1 MIQSV
6 WNVSVTS
13 AALLGDDPPPIDGA
27 SRHALVRPD
36 GTFTLDGL
44 PVERPLPVATSG
56 TRPIFASGRVVAAA
70 PGFELIEP
78 FGPMRR
84 ARTCR
89 GPPWG
94 RLARAASD
102 SPHLAGATIRLPL
115 PHNDGR
121 PTRRHGLGPFES
133 AGWRVDCTT
142 PPQEQTR
149 TAPFHRGETSL
160 DRHADRRPTVLLPD
174 GGVGSARAHIR
185 LATLLK
191 DRPPP
196 ADRNAVTITL
206 SPPIRILG
214 IVGILAAA
222 ALGLLL
228 FMQSRSA
235 HTTAATPPATAGKLH
250 ASTSAPAVRPS
261 TRPARPAAPKIVLL
275 PGLPEPVAHALRYS
289 KVVVVSLYAA
299 GASGDRAALAQ
310 ARLGAASAHA
320 GFAAVNV
327 LNERIALG
335 LDRFAGASSSPTVLV
350 VRRPGRIV
358 NRFNGYTDSDLV
370 AQAAQN
376 AGARGS
382 R

>member
-1 MIQSV
+1 MTGGLPGGT
-6 WNVSVTS
+6 VSVRLRAPGGESTVR
-13 AALLGDDPPPIDGA
+13 LHPK
-27 SRHALVRPD
+27 SRHELHLPIAARRVW
-36 GTFTLDGL
+36 TATLTADQPYRFPMAGS
-44 PVERPLPVATSG
+44 EPL
-56 TRPIFASGRVVAAA
+56 A
-70 PGFELIEP
+70 P
-78 FGPMRR
+78 
-84 ARTCR
+84 T
-89 GPPWG
+89 
-94 RLARAASD
+94 SD
-102 SPHLAGATIRLPL
+102 SPR
-115 PHNDGR
+115 
-121 PTRRHGLGPFES
+121 
-133 AGWRVDCTT
+133 
-142 PPQEQTR
+142 Q
-149 TAPFHRGETSL
+149 
-160 DRHADRRPTVLLPD
+160 
-174 GGVGSARAHIR
+174 
-185 LATLLK
+185 LLK

-206 SPPIRILG
+206 SPPIRIFG

-228 FMQSRSA
+228 FMQSRSS
-235 HTTAATPPATAGKLH
+235 HTTAATPPSTAGKLH